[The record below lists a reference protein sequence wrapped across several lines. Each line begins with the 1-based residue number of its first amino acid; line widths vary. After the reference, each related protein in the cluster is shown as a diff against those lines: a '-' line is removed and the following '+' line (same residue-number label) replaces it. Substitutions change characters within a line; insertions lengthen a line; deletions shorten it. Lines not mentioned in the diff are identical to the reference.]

1 MRSLVFIV
9 LGICLIIVSTFAK
22 NTTVEKWSS
31 FLFGLSLPLFVGGII
46 SIVNHLRQSK
56 QGKAANN

>member
-9 LGICLIIVSTFAK
+9 LGICLVIVSVFAK
-22 NTTVEKWSS
+22 NTAVEKWSS
-31 FLFGLSLPLFVGGII
+31 FFLGFSLPLFVGSII
-46 SIVNHLRQSK
+46 SIVNYVRQPK